1 MTLRCL
7 LNAWRFRKK
16 KTTCARW
23 LGNSI
28 RAMYQWIVYG
38 CGPFIRK
45 CHMQQRKNSKNNRN
59 YLIKCTCPNCINQSE
74 HSYTR
79 VQKGSALMCPH
90 CSKIFTQDKLPLA

>member
-1 MTLRCL
+1 MVADHSSGNVICN
-7 LNAWRFRKK
+7 NA
-16 KTTCARW
+16 
-23 LGNSI
+23 
-28 RAMYQWIVYG
+28 
-38 CGPFIRK
+38 
-45 CHMQQRKNSKNNRN
+45 KNNRN

>member
-1 MTLRCL
+1 
-7 LNAWRFRKK
+7 
-16 KTTCARW
+16 
-23 LGNSI
+23 
-28 RAMYQWIVYG
+28 MYQWIVYG

-45 CHMQQRKNSKNNRN
+45 CHMQQRKNSKNSRN

>member
-1 MTLRCL
+1 MV
-7 LNAWRFRKK
+7 ADHSS
-16 KTTCARW
+16 
-23 LGNSI
+23 GNVI
-28 RAMYQWIVYG
+28 
-38 CGPFIRK
+38 C
-45 CHMQQRKNSKNNRN
+45 KNSKNNRN